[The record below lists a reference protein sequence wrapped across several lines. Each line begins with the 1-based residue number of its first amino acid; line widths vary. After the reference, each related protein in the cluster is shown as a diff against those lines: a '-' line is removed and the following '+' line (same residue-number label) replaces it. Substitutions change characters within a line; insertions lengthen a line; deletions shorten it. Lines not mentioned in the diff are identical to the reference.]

1 MARKFMRKV
10 MVVMMDLIIIILV
23 EVQANDLTSIS
34 FLPASLLISLPLLSK
49 PDKVQ
54 GLVYICLDK
63 IKP

>member
-1 MARKFMRKV
+1 MRKV

-34 FLPASLLISLPLLSK
+34 FHPASLLISLPLLSK
-49 PDKVQ
+49 VDKVQ